1 MFLFF
6 PLRDEY
12 RVKKFPILVLSLI
25 LINILIFFYT
35 TFAPEYE
42 QIIQKYGFIPSSF
55 SLKTAF
61 TSMFL
66 HGGILHLGFNM
77 WYLWLLGDNI
87 EDRWGVIPFLLFY
100 LSAGIFSMLLYS
112 ALVTEQS
119 ANIPTIGASGAI
131 AGVLGVYAILFPKSR
146 ITFKYFIWVF
156 LFIMRFGEFKVY
168 AFVWLTF
175 WFLEQALSTL
185 LTVKEITTS
194 SVAFGAHFAGFLY
207 GAIIG
212 LGTKIYQEAKF
223 KENVKLGENMLFKIL
238 GSKQFVQR
246 RMEEYGEIE
255 SAKSIIKTNI
265 EENRAFAAQ
274 QYGNI
279 VKKYNEVTLPEK
291 IQYNVAES
299 LFNIGEQEAAYL
311 ACKNFLLN
319 YPFSKF
325 ADKALFTIGKL
336 FIVQK
341 EYEKAKY
348 AFLQVVLFYPY
359 SNMYEES
366 KYFLEKKL
374 PPLFQGTA

>member
-1 MFLFF
+1 M
-6 PLRDEY
+6 
-12 RVKKFPILVLSLI
+12 
-25 LINILIFFYT
+25 
-35 TFAPEYE
+35 
-42 QIIQKYGFIPSSF
+42 
-55 SLKTAF
+55 
-61 TSMFL
+61 
-66 HGGILHLGFNM
+66 
-77 WYLWLLGDNI
+77 
-87 EDRWGVIPFLLFY
+87 
-100 LSAGIFSMLLYS
+100 
-112 ALVTEQS
+112 
-119 ANIPTIGASGAI
+119 
-131 AGVLGVYAILFPKSR
+131 
-146 ITFKYFIWVF
+146 
-156 LFIMRFGEFKVY
+156 
-168 AFVWLTF
+168 
-175 WFLEQALSTL
+175 
-185 LTVKEITTS
+185 
-194 SVAFGAHFAGFLY
+194 Y

-238 GSKQFVQR
+238 GSKQFVPR

-265 EENRAFAAQ
+265 EENRVFAAQ

-291 IQYNVAES
+291 IQYNVADS

-311 ACKNFLLN
+311 AYKNFLLN

-336 FIVQK
+336 FIAQK

-374 PPLFQGTA
+374 PPLFQGTAYIII